1 MRGSNG
7 GYIPQNYSDNA
18 IHQHQAMNQNF
29 AQRQHQQHLRQ
40 QHQQQQQ
47 QQQQQQHQQEQ
58 RQHQHDNSGSN
69 RQGTNIG
76 SPVSFNKD
84 DEALRLLQQLAAEQ
98 SELLDRL
105 HVVNPSALAASAV
118 IVRPTEQYLTI
129 ALNGKNTDLI
139 GLQHLVSCIFAMS
152 VLSHNIEYSAQ

>member
-1 MRGSNG
+1 MHGSNG

-40 QHQQQQQ
+40 QQQHQQ
-47 QQQQQQHQQEQ
+47 QQQQQQHQQQ
-58 RQHQHDNSGSN
+58 QHANSGSI
-69 RQGTNIG
+69 RQGTMIG
-76 SPVSFNKD
+76 SPASFNKD

-152 VLSHNIEYSAQ
+152 ILSHNIEYSAQ

>member
-1 MRGSNG
+1 MVTKTTSPAVDPAVSLPKGAPDSEG
-7 GYIPQNYSDNA
+7 DSADA
-18 IHQHQAMNQNF
+18 AKE
-29 AQRQHQQHLRQ
+29 AKQQQ
-40 QHQQQQQ
+40 KQQQ